1 MKANAKFMLKNDTSG
16 QVGIGTLIIFIAMV
30 LVAAVAAAVLIQTS
44 GVLQEKAQSTG
55 EQATAEVSSNFG
67 LEGVVGIRGNDSGS
81 LSSYVDLIEIQLA
94 VSAGGEPMDLS
105 QLVVTIGDGT
115 TSNTLTYNET
125 PTLAALFGDSTG
137 SFTATAIRDA
147 DSSFTTTS
155 PVMNQGDLILIRVSA
170 LSSQL
175 DDVESTNTSAA
186 VVSGLSLDSRTTV
199 DLSFNPEVG
208 SPLTVGFVTPTSYGV
223 DKRISLN

>member
-1 MKANAKFMLKNDTSG
+1 MKANTKFMLKKDTSG

-67 LEGVVGIRGNDSGS
+67 LEGVVGIRGNSSGS
-81 LSSYVDLIEIQLA
+81 LSSYVDMIEIQLA

-115 TSNTLTYNET
+115 TSNTLTYNQT
-125 PTLAALFGDSTG
+125 GTVAALLGDSDS

-147 DSSFTTTS
+147 DSSFTATS
-155 PVMNQGDLILIRVSA
+155 PVMNQGDLILIRVSS
-170 LSSQL
+170 LSAQMT
-175 DDVESTNTSAA
+175 DVDGTAATSAE
-186 VVSGLSLDSRTTV
+186 VSGLSLDPRTNV
-199 DLSFNPEVG
+199 QLSFNPEVG
-208 SPLTVGFVTPTSYGV
+208 SPLTVGFITPTSYGV